1 MSRTTWQVPTFRRPW
16 SGFGRSDSAP
26 RCYSADFAHAVPT
39 VLLKALLKHFAAPY
53 RSGHSDRVA
62 EELGRA
68 SEGTLRWALDA
79 GLGPLLHNVLRH
91 DAERIPSDLRERLL
105 SADLTA
111 QVEHGERL
119 DAAIDVVD
127 ACLDVEVPVTLL
139 KGLSISEQHYDPG
152 HLRPMTDI
160 DILVPEEASSRVESL
175 LLRRGYRHG
184 TESVDEE
191 SHHGVPMVH
200 PERGVWLEL
209 HTALFQRNS
218 PLRRN
223 GAFGTEQVTR
233 EFVEASF
240 CGLPVRR
247 LSNELQLA
255 YVAAYWVQDLSA
267 HRVHPSL
274 VVPLFDAARLVSPNQ
289 DSIDWTRVM
298 GTVPNDAAKA
308 SLYLLLAYLDSR
320 GIVEVPAA
328 VMTRLAND
336 QGYVGSLDGRLI
348 NALVDR
354 YLVGGRPLRLFNSW
368 HVWSNL
374 LQPGSPLLKIAR
386 LPWRILCPPT
396 YPDRYDLRSQTA
408 RVGRLLRRTVGARDQ
423 E

>member
-1 MSRTTWQVPTFRRPW
+1 
-16 SGFGRSDSAP
+16 
-26 RCYSADFAHAVPT
+26 
-39 VLLKALLKHFAAPY
+39 VLLKTLLKHFAAPCQ
-53 RSGHSDRVA
+53 SGHSHRVA
-62 EELGRA
+62 EELGRT
-68 SEGTLRWALDA
+68 SESTLRWALDA
-79 GLGPLLHNVLRH
+79 GLGPLLHDVLRH

-139 KGLSISEQHYDPG
+139 KGISISEQHYDQG

-175 LLRRGYRHG
+175 LLRHGYRHG

-191 SHHGVPMVH
+191 LHHGVPMVH

-209 HTALFQRNS
+209 HTALFQRSS

-223 GAFGTEQVTR
+223 GAFGTEHVTR
-233 EFVEASF
+233 ESVEASF

-247 LSNELQLA
+247 LSDELQLA
-255 YVAAYWVQDLSA
+255 YVAAYWTQDLGA
-267 HRVHPSL
+267 HRIHPSF
-274 VVPLFDAARLVSPNQ
+274 VIPLFDAARLITVNPASFGW
-289 DSIDWTRVM
+289 SRLIES
-298 GTVPNDAAKA
+298 VPNDAAKA

-320 GIVEVPAA
+320 DIVEVPSA
-328 VMTRLAND
+328 VMTRVAND
-336 QGYVGSLDGRLI
+336 QAYVGSLDGRLI
-348 NALVDR
+348 NALIDR
-354 YLVGGRPLRLFNSW
+354 YLIGGRPLRLFNSW

-374 LQPGSPLLKIAR
+374 LEPGTPLLKLAR
-386 LPWRILCPPT
+386 LPWRILFPPT
-396 YPDRYDLRSQTA
+396 YPDRYDLRSQAA
-408 RVGRLLRRTVGARDQ
+408 RAGRLLRRLVGTGDRD
-423 E
+423 